1 MKLKRGVL
9 FPENQKEE
17 PIIISEQEIKKSKT
31 KSLSV
36 FFSNMFLDVDRQ
48 KMWKYIGY
56 FIVALLLFIFLILV
70 INDFKKGQEEQ
81 AKEKATLVQEEINDC
96 YGMLNALK
104 TFKATRKK
112 KEIIKSRIIIKLDS
126 LIVVRENLK
135 AE

>member
-9 FPENQKEE
+9 FPENPKEE

-36 FFSNMFLDVDRQ
+36 FFSNIFLGVDNQ
-48 KMWKYIGY
+48 KLRKYIG
-56 FIVALLLFIFLILV
+56 FFTVALLLFIVLIFI
-70 INDFKKGQEEQ
+70 INDFKRRQEEQ
-81 AKEKATLVQEEINDC
+81 RKEKSTLVQEEINDC

-104 TFKATRKK
+104 TYKASRKR
-112 KEIIKSRIIIKLDS
+112 KEFIKSKIIIKLDS
-126 LIVVRENLK
+126 LIIVRENFK